1 MDSEKIK
8 RRQNLKV
15 IVSEIIMVLTVI
27 ATVVILAFLVSG
39 YWINSD
45 FKVERQGLL
54 QISSIPTGA
63 DVYIDGDSS
72 WLQRTDTSKVLAS
85 GEHSITL
92 AKDGY
97 DSWAK
102 TINISE
108 GLVYRIHYPRLFLQN
123 SSAEDVFDVSGVIA
137 GSFSPDR
144 TKLLLV
150 NDTDSWQLLN
160 LEDEQVKSTA
170 IEVAE
175 LLSSRTSDEEKH
187 LSASDIASMN
197 WDSDGSHLL
206 AEFNTD
212 GSPEWIIFDI
222 NNTEKSLNLNKEFGS
237 NFTDMMILDSSAS
250 SLLAVSDGNLR
261 KIDVSGRSISSVLVE
276 NIVDYDHYGSNEVVF
291 SAEAATE
298 KNAANYYIGYLRLN
312 DNKITHLLDTN
323 APANVAISRFY
334 DSKYITILQGNEIS
348 VYKKDDFEKINTYE
362 LSFAPEN
369 FKIGHDGEF
378 AIMSLGSK
386 MATLDMEAQAIRE
399 WDIDS
404 GKFGWIDSDM
414 MYSIADGSLVVYDF
428 DGLNRRII
436 AENATDN
443 LPATI
448 SGDKWL
454 YYFNNN
460 RLMRKIIAD

>member
-8 RRQNLKV
+8 RRQSLKV
-15 IVSEIIMVLTVI
+15 IISEVIMVLTVI

-92 AKDGY
+92 TKEGY

-123 SSAEDVFDVSGVIA
+123 SIAEDVFDASEAIA
-137 GSFSPDR
+137 GTVSPDR

-150 NDTDSWQLLN
+150 NGTDSWQLLN
-160 LEDEQVKSTA
+160 LEEEQVKSTA
-170 IEVAE
+170 IEVAGI
-175 LLSSRTSDEEKH
+175 LSSHAPDGEKH
-187 LSASDIASMN
+187 LAASDISSVN

-206 AEFNTD
+206 IEFNTE
-212 GSPEWIIFDI
+212 GSPEWIILDV
-222 NNTEKSLNLNKEFGS
+222 NNVEKSLNLNKEFGS
-237 NFTDMMILDSSAS
+237 NFTDIMILDSSAS

-261 KIDVSGRSISSVLVE
+261 RIDVSGRSISSVLVE
-276 NIVDYDHYGSNEVVF
+276 NIIDYDHYGSNEVVF
-291 SAEAATE
+291 SAKTAAE
-298 KNAANYYIGYLRLN
+298 KSAADYYIGYLRLN
-312 DNKITHLLDTN
+312 DGKTTHLLDTDTS
-323 APANVAISRFY
+323 ANVAISRFY
-334 DSKYITILQGNEIS
+334 DSKYITVLQKNEIS
-348 VYKKDDFEKINTYE
+348 IYKKDDFEIINTYK
-362 LSFAPEN
+362 LSFAPEKL
-369 FKIGHDGEF
+369 KIGHDGEF
-378 AIMSLGSK
+378 AIMSLGNK
-386 MATLDMEAQAIRE
+386 IAALDMEAQAIRE
-399 WDIDS
+399 WDTDS
-404 GKFGWIDSDM
+404 DKFGWIDNDM
-414 MYSIADGSLVVYDF
+414 MYSITDNSLVVYDF
-428 DGLNRRII
+428 DGLNRRTI
-436 AENATDN
+436 AENATGN

-448 SGDKWL
+448 SGNKWL
-454 YYFNNN
+454 YYFDGN
-460 RLMRKIIAD
+460 RMMRKIIAD